1 MNPIVGWILAVLI
14 VITSWQAYGWSGVAL
29 AVTLIVFWLLL
40 QFNRTVRVMKNAA
53 GAPVGS
59 VPSAVELNAKLK
71 KGMLLMQV
79 IGMTRSLGRKVSE
92 APDVDVFAWA
102 DNGGSEVV
110 VTFEGGRARRWTLT
124 RPDTPE

>member
-14 VITSWQAYGWSGVAL
+14 VVTSWQAYGWSGVAL

-59 VPSAVELNAKLK
+59 VPSAVVLNAKLK
-71 KGMLLMQV
+71 QGMLLMQV
-79 IGMTRSLGRKVSE
+79 IAMTRSLGRMVRE
-92 APDVDVFAWA
+92 APDLDVFAWA

-110 VTFEGGRARRWTLT
+110 VTFERGRAVRWTLT
-124 RPDTPE
+124 RPESAE